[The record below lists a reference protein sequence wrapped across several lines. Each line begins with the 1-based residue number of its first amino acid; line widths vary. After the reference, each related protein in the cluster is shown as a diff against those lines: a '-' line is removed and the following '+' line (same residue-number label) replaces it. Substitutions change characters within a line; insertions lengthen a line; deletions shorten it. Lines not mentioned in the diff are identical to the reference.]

1 MKSRILIVFCMF
13 FAGLS
18 VFAEKKTEDKKDES
32 SAQLDKAI
40 DYCKEI
46 AILYDSVS
54 ALNDSIEKMNFRLD
68 SLKSSWREICEKA
81 IKNGATKS
89 VIQELLKN
97 TDRDFDGDLYTLLED
112 ALRNAEESPA
122 DNVEPVGI
130 VPADPDKQGVKIPKE
145 NDVAKTVSRKKGT
158 HGKSQGELDEERFDI
173 KDVKTDNKK

>member
-1 MKSRILIVFCMF
+1 MF

-54 ALNDSIEKMNFRLD
+54 ALNDSIEKKNFRLD
-68 SLKSSWREICEKA
+68 SLKSSWRKICEKA
-81 IKNGATKS
+81 IENGATKS
-89 VIQELLKN
+89 VIQKLLDD
-97 TDRDFDGDLYTLLED
+97 TDRNFDGNLYTLLEN
-112 ALRNAEESPA
+112 ALRNAEEGPA
-122 DNVEPVGI
+122 DDVEPVGI

-173 KDVKTDNKK
+173 KDVKTDN

>member
-13 FAGLS
+13 FVGLS

-46 AILYDSVS
+46 AFLYDSVS

-68 SLKSSWREICEKA
+68 SLKSSWREICEEA

-89 VIQELLKN
+89 VIQKLLDD
-97 TDRDFDGDLYTLLED
+97 TDRNFDGDLYKLLED
-112 ALRNAEESPA
+112 ALQKAKESPS
-122 DNVEPVGI
+122 DDVESVRI
-130 VPADPDKQGVKIPKE
+130 APADPNKQGVKSPKDNGVVKTEPKE
-145 NDVAKTVSRKKGT
+145 KRTHDNDNAKKE
-158 HGKSQGELDEERFDI
+158 QEIIGEKI
-173 KDVKTDNKK
+173 K

>member
-89 VIQELLKN
+89 VIQKLLDD
-97 TDRDFDGDLYTLLED
+97 TDRNFDGDLYTLLED
-112 ALRNAEESPA
+112 ALQNAKESPA
-122 DNVEPVGI
+122 DDVESVRI
-130 VPADPDKQGVKIPKE
+130 APADPNKQGVKSPQNNGVVKTEPKE
-145 NDVAKTVSRKKGT
+145 KRTHDNDDAKKE
-158 HGKSQGELDEERFDI
+158 QEIIGEKI
-173 KDVKTDNKK
+173 K

>member
-18 VFAEKKTEDKKDES
+18 IFAEKKTEDKNDES

-46 AILYDSVS
+46 AFWADSIG

-81 IKNGATKS
+81 IENGATKS
-89 VIQELLKN
+89 VIQKLLDD
-97 TDRDFDGDLYTLLED
+97 TDRNFDGDLYTLLED
-112 ALRNAEESPA
+112 ALQNAKESPA
-122 DNVEPVGI
+122 DDVESVRI
-130 VPADPDKQGVKIPKE
+130 APADPNKQGVKSLKDNGVVKTEPKE
-145 NDVAKTVSRKKGT
+145 KRTHDNAKKE
-158 HGKSQGELDEERFDI
+158 QEIIGEKI
-173 KDVKTDNKK
+173 K

>member
-18 VFAEKKTEDKKDES
+18 VFAEKKTEDKNDES

-46 AILYDSVS
+46 AFWADSIG

-81 IKNGATKS
+81 IENGATKS
-89 VIQELLKN
+89 VIQKLLDD
-97 TDRDFDGDLYTLLED
+97 TDRNFDGDLYTLLED
-112 ALRNAEESPA
+112 ALQNAKESPA
-122 DNVEPVGI
+122 DDVESVRI
-130 VPADPDKQGVKIPKE
+130 APADPNKQGVKSPKNNGVVKTEPKE
-145 NDVAKTVSRKKGT
+145 KRTHDNDDAKKE
-158 HGKSQGELDEERFDI
+158 QEIIGEKI
-173 KDVKTDNKK
+173 K

>member
-1 MKSRILIVFCMF
+1 MF

-89 VIQELLKN
+89 VIQKLLDD
-97 TDRDFDGDLYTLLED
+97 TDRNFDGDLYTLLED
-112 ALRNAEESPA
+112 ALQNAKESPA
-122 DNVEPVGI
+122 DDVESVRI
-130 VPADPDKQGVKIPKE
+130 APADPNKQGVKSPQNNGVVKTEPKE
-145 NDVAKTVSRKKGT
+145 KRTHDNDDAKKE
-158 HGKSQGELDEERFDI
+158 QEIIGEKI
-173 KDVKTDNKK
+173 K

>member
-18 VFAEKKTEDKKDES
+18 AFAEKKTEDKNDES

-68 SLKSSWREICEKA
+68 SLKSSWREICKKA
-81 IKNGATKS
+81 IENGATKS
-89 VIQELLKN
+89 VIQKLLDD
-97 TDRDFDGDLYTLLED
+97 TDRNFDGDLYTLLED

-122 DNVEPVGI
+122 DDVEPVRI

-158 HGKSQGELDEERFDI
+158 HDNDNAKKEQEIIGEKI
-173 KDVKTDNKK
+173 K